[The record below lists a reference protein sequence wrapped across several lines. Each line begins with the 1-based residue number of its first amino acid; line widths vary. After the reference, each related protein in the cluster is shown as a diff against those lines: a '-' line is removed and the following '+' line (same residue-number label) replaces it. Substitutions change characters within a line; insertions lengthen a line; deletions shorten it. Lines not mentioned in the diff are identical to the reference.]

1 MIALQITA
9 PRNLSAQ
16 IARAVERKGA
26 AKVAH
31 VFNDLHEEVL
41 ANSPVHSGQF
51 IRNWVASRGRPVA
64 QNAPEIPTP
73 ASPGPTNSMSLGSEP
88 RRQAN
93 EDASRATAEQVS
105 FARWLG
111 ESFFIAN
118 GSEDALAVEMGDL
131 PGPGFVQRQP
141 TALTIVSA
149 QAIAMRHGRRP

>member
-1 MIALQITA
+1 MIALQLKA

-26 AKVAH
+26 AQVAH
-31 VFNDLHEEVL
+31 IFTDLHDEVL
-41 ANSPVHSGQF
+41 ANSPVHTGQF
-51 IRNWVASRGRPVA
+51 VRNWVASRGRPVS
-64 QNAPEIPTP
+64 QNAPAIATP
-73 ASPGPTNSMSLGSEP
+73 ASPGPTNSMPLGSEP

-93 EDASRATAEQVS
+93 EDASRDTAEQVS
-105 FARWLG
+105 FAKWLG
-111 ESFFIAN
+111 ETFFLAN

-149 QAIAMRHGRRP
+149 QAIAMRHGRRT